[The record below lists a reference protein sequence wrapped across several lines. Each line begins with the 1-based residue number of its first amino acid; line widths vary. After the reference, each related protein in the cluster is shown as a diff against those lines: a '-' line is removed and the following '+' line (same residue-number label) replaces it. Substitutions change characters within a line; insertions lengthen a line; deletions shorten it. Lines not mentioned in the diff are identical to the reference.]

1 MTRDPPDPPPR
12 ERRRDTVPATSTPDT
27 APEGTLSAIVAAPS
41 SFEIVNAAFGRSAG
55 DRLVQMMSDRLDA
68 ALQSTGARIAR
79 AGATFSVLLPGDS
92 ARAVATLV
100 ERTLEEPFSIGGES
114 VRVGV
119 RIGIAHRN
127 ADETEDH
134 LVQRAVEALARARA
148 SDGATTHVAA
158 GGDGTLLAELAADL
172 HRAIDRGEID
182 VLFQPQVSIDDG
194 RIEGVEALARW
205 AHPRRGALGAETL
218 LAAAERAGLGVALSE
233 HVQQLALVRAARWPA
248 ALGRLRIALN
258 VTAADIA
265 RDDFAAAFLARV
277 AAAAVAPERVT
288 AEVTESGVIG
298 DLPRAA
304 AALATLRAAG
314 CRVALDDF
322 GTGYSSLAYLSRLPL
337 DYLKIDRTL
346 TQAIDGD
353 ARERTVIDGIFTIA
367 TGLGLA
373 TIAEGVETASQ
384 RALLAARGCTIYQ
397 GFLCAMPLDD
407 EALIALVEG
416 DERC

>member
-265 RDDFAAAFLARV
+265 RDDFAAA
-277 AAAAVAPERVT
+277 AAVAPERVT

-384 RALLAARGCTIYQ
+384 RALLAARGCTISQ
-397 GFLCAMPLDD
+397 GFLCAMPHDD